1 MREITVSLV
10 GPETV
15 PKRGDPDRRVW
26 RARYVDRQGR
36 RRAQTIGDARKV
48 SRVKAEK
55 LVRSME
61 REFARDSTKVERLKR
76 VTVAELVERY
86 IEAKSPTWKVATKK
100 QIEESA
106 GHLMAVVSPR
116 KLVRDFTIGDASAV
130 LRHLRKP
137 VDKNGR
143 TRSKSTVK
151 KHVTRLSS
159 LFTWATRREQKYIH
173 ENPFDSEQ
181 IRDAK
186 RAKVGGKH
194 FEPFGQDEIAAILA
208 ACPSV
213 WWEAFVRLGLGSGL
227 RLAELCHLQWDDLDL
242 QLGAG
247 RVRVTAKA
255 AGEFEI
261 DGQTYPFLPW
271 ESKSHHNR
279 TVPVSDEVVEAMLR
293 LRDSADA
300 DGSPYVFLK
309 LTRLGTL
316 AVKLRAGTLRDN
328 YQVVNNVLTRFQQ
341 IQRRAYRS
349 LGGRHRVATV
359 HDMRKSYG
367 TTMAH
372 AGVPLVVLC
381 RWMGHSSVK
390 VTEQFY
396 IGVDDSWDAHA
407 RLVTPGKP
415 NALDPS
421 STLCLSEAMS
431 DASGVDANQ
440 TPRYRQAV

>member
-48 SRVKAEK
+48 SGGGGGRVGAAEGRECGSDS
-55 LVRSME
+55 RS
-61 REFARDSTKVERLKR
+61 VERLRR
-76 VTVAELVERY
+76 VTAAELGERD
-86 IEAKSPTWKVATKK
+86 IGAKSPTWKVATQK

-116 KLVRDFTIGDASAV
+116 KLVRDFTSGDASAV

-227 RLAELCHLQWDDLDL
+227 RLGELCPLQWDVLVL

-247 RVRVTAKA
+247 RVR
-255 AGEFEI
+255 GLFR
-261 DGQTYPFLPW
+261 G
-271 ESKSHHNR
+271 N
-279 TVPVSDEVVEAMLR
+279 
-293 LRDSADA
+293 
-300 DGSPYVFLK
+300 
-309 LTRLGTL
+309 
-316 AVKLRAGTLRDN
+316 
-328 YQVVNNVLTRFQQ
+328 
-341 IQRRAYRS
+341 
-349 LGGRHRVATV
+349 RHRVPVFAV
-359 HDMRKSYG
+359 SGAARRR
-367 TTMAH
+367 AR
-372 AGVPLVVLC
+372 AG
-381 RWMGHSSVK
+381 RRQRS
-390 VTEQFY
+390 
-396 IGVDDSWDAHA
+396 
-407 RLVTPGKP
+407 
-415 NALDPS
+415 
-421 STLCLSEAMS
+421 
-431 DASGVDANQ
+431 
-440 TPRYRQAV
+440 PRRIP